1 MALPRI
7 TQKEMTEREQRELK
21 TLLDR
26 ARIAHGRPLSNAET
40 NSVKKEYIDKLMA
53 QREAE
58 AKKAR
63 QVRKQQ
69 AYKTDKEA
77 TFSWSANTPTRGS
90 VRPFF
95 LRPGWVKRFPL
106 PAGRPLSLLFS
117 IFTTGRLMP
126 GVAALAFGLAFG
138 FASEEEFSISL
149 NRSISSSS
157 VRSRHSP
164 KGIPVR
170 LTFMIRVRSS
180 FVTS

>member
-1 MALPRI
+1 
-7 TQKEMTEREQRELK
+7 MTEREQRELK

-63 QVRKQQ
+63 REKQQ

-77 TFSWSANTPTRGS
+77 TFLVGEYADPRKTLTP
-90 VRPFF
+90 F
-95 LRPGWVKRFPL
+95 LFTSRLGETFAVASRAAL
-106 PAGRPLSLLFS
+106 IVA
-117 IFTTGRLMP
+117 IFHLHHRALDA

-164 KGIPVR
+164 SGIPVR
-170 LTFMIRVRSS
+170 LTFIIRVRSS